1 MKQMLVLLMILLLGS
16 KSSYSQEIFPRI
28 LVIGNDTV
36 IVLQPEQVKQINIVY
51 EFNRAL
57 KEENTVLGT
66 TLDKYV
72 LLNSQKDMLF
82 LQKQVTEKE
91 LRDRAIELGD
101 MLKISEEHNNKLKR
115 NRKLWFISGVG
126 VGLLTVLI
134 IN

>member
-1 MKQMLVLLMILLLGS
+1 
-16 KSSYSQEIFPRI
+16 
-28 LVIGNDTV
+28 VIGNDTV

-57 KEENTVLGT
+57 KEENTVLST

-72 LLNSQKDMLF
+72 LLNSQKDLLF
-82 LQKQVTEKE
+82 MQKQVTEKE

-101 MLKISEEHNNKLKR
+101 ALKISEEHNNKLKR
-115 NRKLWFISGVG
+115 NRKLWFISGIG